1 MKKKHFSLGRER
13 KSGESDLWAFWNSP
27 KKLMIKECPK
37 IRVSDDAWYTTHVKI
52 APH

>member
-1 MKKKHFSLGRER
+1 MKKNPFSLRRER

-27 KKLMIKECPK
+27 TMLMIKECPK